1 MDKILIFRVFQTKS
15 TNVLPYLVSNK
26 NSKNIHT
33 YFGMRVGQAV
43 GQVCK
48 TFSAHCRDEE
58 KIKCDEQLS
67 SIEEQ
72 QYRMQRSQNAYNAQ
86 NVVSASGVDIE
97 IKKNL

>member
-1 MDKILIFRVFQTKS
+1 
-15 TNVLPYLVSNK
+15 
-26 NSKNIHT
+26 
-33 YFGMRVGQAV
+33 MRVGWAV

-72 QYRMQRSQNAYNAQ
+72 QYRM
-86 NVVSASGVDIE
+86 
-97 IKKNL
+97 